1 MHAKLQKRMWNM
13 NASAFKSA
21 FLTVPN
27 CVDLRA
33 AMGCETPHFAAIA
46 GRMAQALFI
55 RVQAVGNRVQRGA

>member
-1 MHAKLQKRMWNM
+1 MHVKLQKRMRNM

-33 AMGCETPHFAAIA
+33 VMGCETPHFAAIA

-55 RVQAVGNRVQRGA
+55 RVQAVGNRV